1 VAEQPVPVGED
12 APVFAVM
19 ATMRAMR
26 RLFPTRCVR
35 PVARRSVG
43 EVVHRDRW

>member
-19 ATMRAMR
+19 ATTRTMR
-26 RLFPTRCVR
+26 RLR
-35 PVARRSVG
+35 PDPVPSELLSRLVG
-43 EVVHRDRW
+43 AATWDRW